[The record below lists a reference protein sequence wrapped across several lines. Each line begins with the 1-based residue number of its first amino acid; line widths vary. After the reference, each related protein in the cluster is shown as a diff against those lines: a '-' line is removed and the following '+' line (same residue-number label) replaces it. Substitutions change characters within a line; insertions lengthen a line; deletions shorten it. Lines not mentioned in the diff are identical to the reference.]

1 MTRPTA
7 SSQSEGSIRF
17 PKVPGKTPE
26 ECRANYSKMLMTFVR
41 TNPDI
46 GMISDIRSIEDVN
59 AFERHLF
66 EEGKGQ
72 VSLYTLEDPAD
83 DLAMGHGTILFS
95 LVPGKTP
102 EECRVRIRRMLK
114 AFAGIDPE
122 EGGP

>member
-17 PKVPGKTPE
+17 PMVPGKTTAE
-26 ECRANYSKMLMTFVR
+26 RRANFSKMLADFNR

-46 GMISDIRSIEDVN
+46 GMISEIHSIDDVN

-66 EEGKGQ
+66 KEGEGQ
-72 VSLYTLEDPAD
+72 VSLYTLEDPAN
-83 DLAMGHGTILFS
+83 DLAMGHGMILFC